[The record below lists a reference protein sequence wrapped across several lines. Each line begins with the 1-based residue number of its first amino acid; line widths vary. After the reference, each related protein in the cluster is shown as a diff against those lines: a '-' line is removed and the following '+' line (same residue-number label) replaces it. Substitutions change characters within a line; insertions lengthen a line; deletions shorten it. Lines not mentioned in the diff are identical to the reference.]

1 MTSKGE
7 NQRRNRGRRWL
18 IVAMIAAPSFSALG
32 GSAHQVASKE
42 PVASETSTQPMRTA
56 VGSGWTIESRG
67 IRW

>member
-18 IVAMIAAPSFSALG
+18 IVAMIATSFSALG
-32 GSAHQVASKE
+32 GSAHEAAAKD
-42 PVASETSTQPMRTA
+42 PIASETSTQPMRSA
-56 VGSGWTIESRG
+56 VGSVWTIESRG